1 MKMHMSKN
9 QIPEIET
16 IERTVKRLRKRFDS
30 LLEKCGGPNRLA
42 KRLSEFDPFFNESN
56 GIYNVANAK
65 VGKAGEDAMI
75 RILAAME
82 LLAGGVAPV
91 SPLRRVEKSLARIN
105 IGSAEYQPKYPTTQ
119 KLKEKM
125 QTSKKSK

>member
-9 QIPEIET
+9 QIPKIET

-30 LLEKCGGPNRLA
+30 LLGKCGGPDRLA
-42 KRLSEFDPFFNESN
+42 KKLSEFDPYFNESK
-56 GIYNVANAK
+56 GIYDVANAK
-65 VGKAGEDAMI
+65 VGKAGEEAMI

-82 LLAGGVAPV
+82 LLAGGGEPAT
-91 SPLRRVEKSLARIN
+91 PLSRVEKSLARMN
-105 IGSAEYQPKYPTTQ
+105 IGSAEYQPKYPATQ

-125 QTSKKSK
+125 QTSKKS

>member
-9 QIPEIET
+9 QIPKFET

-30 LLEKCGGPNRLA
+30 LLEKCGGPDRLA
-42 KRLSEFDPFFNESN
+42 KKLSEFDPYFNESK
-56 GIYNVANAK
+56 GIYDVANAK
-65 VGKAGEDAMI
+65 VGKAGEEAMI

-82 LLAGGVAPV
+82 LLTSGVEPAT
-91 SPLRRVEKSLARIN
+91 PLSRVEKSLKRMN
-105 IGSAEYQPKYPTTQ
+105 IGSAEYQPKYPATQ

-125 QTSKKSK
+125 QTSKKS